1 MIKAKYDWQLSDAQ
15 PTEEFLKEA
24 KTAGLAPLASQIL
37 YQRGMTDSGQLA
49 DFLSADLAKLHDPY
63 LLYDME
69 KAVARIRQAIEEG
82 QRILVYGD
90 YDADGMTAASIMKE
104 TLEMMGAD
112 YEIYLPNR
120 FTDGYGP
127 NQSVYQYFIEQE
139 GISLIITVDNGVA
152 GHEAISYAREQGVD
166 VIVTDHHSLPIDL
179 PEAYAIIHPE
189 HPRASYPFKHLAGC
203 GVAFKLATALLE
215 EVPTDC
221 LDLVAI
227 GTVADMMPLTDENRI
242 LVKYGLQTLKETD
255 RLGLQELMALSD
267 LELAHLTEDSIG
279 FTLAPQLNALGRLD
293 DPNPA
298 LDLLTGFD
306 EEEAKEL
313 AQMVLR
319 KNEERKI
326 LVQTIFE
333 EAKAM
338 IDPDKPAQVLAK
350 DGWNP
355 GVLGIVAGR
364 LLEELGQPILV
375 LAIDG
380 DKAKGSARSPEVVD
394 IFTALSNQEDLFLA
408 FGGHSGAAG
417 MTLAVDQLDRLS
429 TCLCDYINQNQL
441 NLSQKTQLVIDRD
454 IDLADLSLET
464 IKNLEKL
471 MPFGID
477 HKKPVFR
484 LQEIQ
489 VKQAR
494 SMGQGGSHLKLKVA
508 QADKELE
515 VVAFGYGHLVQ
526 EFLQAR
532 DLELAVHLSVNFW
545 NGNRTLQLM
554 LVDARVTGVQ
564 LIDLRAKNL
573 PLPAQVPLLSEATKG
588 EGAVIVTEI
597 PEEPAELKGLLQGGQ
612 FETIYFRNEIK
623 NQYYLTGYG
632 TREQFT
638 KLYKV
643 IYQFPEFDVRYKLK
657 DLSDYLKI
665 PQILLVKMIQIF
677 EELDFVTITD
687 GLMTVNK
694 EASKRDITESQIY
707 QELKRQVAFQ
717 ELMALGTPQEI
728 YDYLMA

>member
-24 KTAGLAPLASQIL
+24 KKAGLAPLASQIL
-37 YQRGMTDSGQLA
+37 YQRGLTDSGQLA
-49 DFLSADLAKLHDPY
+49 GFLSPDLAQLHDPY

-104 TLEMMGAD
+104 ALEMMGAD

-166 VIVTDHHSLPIDL
+166 VIVTDHHSLPINL

-267 LELAHLTEDSIG
+267 LEPAHLTEDSIG

-313 AQMVLR
+313 AQLVLR

-441 NLSQKTQLVIDRD
+441 NLSQKTQLAIDCD

-484 LQEIQ
+484 LREIQ

-677 EELDFVTITD
+677 EELGFVTITD

>member
-1 MIKAKYDWQLSDAQ
+1 MIKAKYDWQLSDSQ

-24 KTAGLAPLASQIL
+24 KREGLSSLASQIL
-37 YQRGMTDSGQLA
+37 YQRGLVESEQLA
-49 DFLSADLAKLHDPY
+49 DFLSPDLSKLHDPY
-63 LLYDME
+63 LLHDME

-104 TLEMMGAD
+104 SLEMLGAD
-112 YEIYLPNR
+112 YEVYLPNR

-127 NQSVYQYFIEQE
+127 NQSVYQYFIEQQ

-152 GHEAISYAREQGVD
+152 GHEAITYAQEAGVD
-166 VIVTDHHSLPIDL
+166 VIVTDHHSLPVDL
-179 PEAYAIIHPE
+179 PPAYAIIHPE
-189 HPRASYPFKHLAGC
+189 HPQGAYPFPHLAGC

-215 EVPTDC
+215 EIPTDC

-242 LVKYGLQTLKETD
+242 LVKYGLQTLRETD
-255 RLGLQELMALSD
+255 RIGLQELLVLSD
-267 LELAHLTEDSIG
+267 LEPAHLTEESIG
-279 FTLAPQLNALGRLD
+279 FSIAPQLNALGRLA

-306 EEEAKEL
+306 DEEAKDL
-313 AQMVLR
+313 AQLVLT
-319 KNEERKI
+319 KNEERKS

-338 IDPDKPAQVLAK
+338 IDPEKPAQVLAK
-350 DGWNP
+350 VGWNP

-364 LLEELGQPILV
+364 LLEELGQPVIV

-380 DKAKGSARSPEVVD
+380 DQAKGSARSPEVVD
-394 IFTALSNQEDLFLA
+394 IFRALSNQENLFLA

-417 MTLAVDQLDRLS
+417 MTLEVSQLERLS
-429 TCLCDYINQNQL
+429 ACLCDYINQSQL
-441 NLSQKTQLVIDRD
+441 DLSRKAPLVIDSD
-454 IDLADLSLET
+454 IDLEELSLET
-464 IKNLEKL
+464 IKSLEKL

-484 LQEIQ
+484 LRDFQ
-489 VKQAR
+489 VRQAR
-494 SMGQGGSHLKLKVA
+494 SMGQGGSHLKMKIA

-526 EFLQAR
+526 EFLQASE
-532 DLELAVHLSVNFW
+532 LELAVHLSVNFW

-554 LVDARVTGVQ
+554 LVDARVSGVQ

-573 PLPAQVPLLSEATKG
+573 PLPAQVPLLSPT
-588 EGAVIVTEI
+588 VTSGSVVVTDV
-597 PEEPAELKGLLQGGQ
+597 PDNPRELKSLLQAGH
-612 FETIYFRNEIK
+612 FDSIYFKNAIK

-632 TREQFT
+632 TREQFA

-657 DLSDYLKI
+657 ELGDYLKI

-677 EELDFVTITD
+677 EELGFVTITD

-694 EASKRDITESQIY
+694 EASKREITDSRIY
-707 QELKRQVAFQ
+707 QELKAQVAYQ

>member
-1 MIKAKYDWQLSDAQ
+1 MIKAKYDWQLSDSQ

-24 KTAGLAPLASQIL
+24 KREGLSSLASQIL
-37 YQRGMTDSGQLA
+37 YQRGLVESEQLA
-49 DFLSADLAKLHDPY
+49 DFLSPDLSKLHDPY
-63 LLYDME
+63 LLHDME

-104 TLEMMGAD
+104 SLEMLGAD
-112 YEIYLPNR
+112 YEVYLPNR

-127 NQSVYQYFIEQE
+127 NQSVYQYFIEQQ

-152 GHEAISYAREQGVD
+152 GHEAITYAQEAGVD
-166 VIVTDHHSLPIDL
+166 VIVTDHHSLPVDL
-179 PEAYAIIHPE
+179 PPAYAIIHPE
-189 HPRASYPFKHLAGC
+189 YPKGAYPFPHLAGC

-215 EVPTDC
+215 EIPTDC

-242 LVKYGLQTLKETD
+242 LVKYGLQTLRETD
-255 RLGLQELMALSD
+255 RIGLQELLVLSD
-267 LELAHLTEDSIG
+267 LEPAHLTEESIG
-279 FTLAPQLNALGRLD
+279 FSIAPQLNALGRLD

-306 EEEAKEL
+306 DEEAKNL
-313 AQMVLR
+313 AQLVLT
-319 KNEERKI
+319 KNEERKS

-338 IDPDKPAQVLAK
+338 IDPEKPAQVLAK
-350 DGWNP
+350 VGWNP

-364 LLEELGQPILV
+364 LLEELGQPVIV

-380 DKAKGSARSPEVVD
+380 DQAKGSARSPEVVD
-394 IFTALSNQEDLFLA
+394 IFRALSNQENLFLA

-417 MTLAVDQLDRLS
+417 MTLEVSQLERLS
-429 TCLCDYINQNQL
+429 ACLCDYINQSQL
-441 NLSQKTQLVIDRD
+441 DLSQTAPLVIDSD
-454 IDLADLSLET
+454 IDLEELSLET

-484 LQEIQ
+484 LRDFQ
-489 VKQAR
+489 VRQAR
-494 SMGQGGSHLKLKVA
+494 SMGQGGSHLKMKIA

-526 EFLQAR
+526 EFLQASE
-532 DLELAVHLSVNFW
+532 LELAVHLSVNFW

-554 LVDARVTGVQ
+554 LVDARVSGVQ

-573 PLPAQVPLLSEATKG
+573 PLPAQVPLLSPT
-588 EGAVIVTEI
+588 VTSGSVVVTDV
-597 PEEPAELKGLLQGGQ
+597 PDNPRELKSLLQAGQ
-612 FETIYFRNEIK
+612 FDTIYFKNAIK
-623 NQYYLTGYG
+623 DQYYLTGYG
-632 TREQFT
+632 TREQFA

-657 DLSDYLKI
+657 ELGDYLKI

-677 EELDFVTITD
+677 EELGFVTITD

-694 EASKRDITESQIY
+694 EASKREITESRIY
-707 QELKRQVAFQ
+707 QELKAQVAYQ

>member
-24 KTAGLAPLASQIL
+24 KKAGLAPLASQIL

-49 DFLSADLAKLHDPY
+49 DFLSPDLAKLHDPY

-166 VIVTDHHSLPIDL
+166 VIVTDHHSLPINL

-267 LELAHLTEDSIG
+267 LEPAHLTEDSIG

-313 AQMVLR
+313 AQLVLR

-441 NLSQKTQLVIDRD
+441 NLSQKTQLAIDCD

-484 LQEIQ
+484 LREIQ

-597 PEEPAELKGLLQGGQ
+597 PEEPAELKGLFQGGQ

-677 EELDFVTITD
+677 EELGFVTITD

-694 EASKRDITESQIY
+694 EASKRDIRESQIY